1 MRKVV
6 DGNGDGKLSDEEI
19 GVLFAKVNTTGDGML
34 TKHQLVWLCSGLG
47 IQVSAAYVN
56 YLWAENKDQDEEY
69 MTFVNFK
76 RLLQRINPKYD
87 QAIKQARPG

>member
-1 MRKVV
+1 MRKIL
-6 DGNGDGKLSDEEI
+6 DGNGDGKLQDSEI

-34 TKHQLVWLCSGLG
+34 TKHQLVWLISGLG

-56 YLWAENKDQDEEY
+56 HLWAENKDQDEEY
-69 MTFVNFK
+69 MTFENFK
-76 RLLQRINPKYD
+76 RLIGRLNPKYD